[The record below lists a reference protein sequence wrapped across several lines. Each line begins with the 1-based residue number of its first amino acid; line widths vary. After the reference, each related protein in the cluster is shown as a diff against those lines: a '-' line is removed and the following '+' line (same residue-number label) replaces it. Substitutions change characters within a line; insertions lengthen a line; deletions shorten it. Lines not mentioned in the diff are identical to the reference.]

1 MLKPLVTKQKVMK
14 TKTSSIHDSTAYQLH
29 KSQMTV
35 FSGIMHKVIDFTEH
49 KLRQYAESVDD
60 QQQKTVLVDLIKKYK
75 KGQVA
80 IAWRAGRPIWLP
92 VTKEI

>member
-1 MLKPLVTKQKVMK
+1 MLKPTVTKKQAMK
-14 TKTSSIHDSTAYQLH
+14 TKSTSIHDNTAYQLH
-29 KSQMTV
+29 KSQMTI

-60 QQQKTVLVDLIKKYK
+60 QQQKLVLIDLIKKYK
-75 KGQVA
+75 TGQVA